1 MRFYDAMPAMTWA
14 VNATQY
20 GHGDVINELY
30 YQGLVVSGYISTL
43 LKLVCLLT
51 CCDQATQF
59 CGTDPSQ
66 DRVVYRNF
74 IAGEIWSFMKIVL
87 NQDCSYLPYIQVGVV
102 QCCQRTFAGHFE
114 TS

>member
-1 MRFYDAMPAMTWA
+1 M
-14 VNATQY
+14 
-20 GHGDVINELY
+20 
-30 YQGLVVSGYISTL
+30 
-43 LKLVCLLT
+43 LT

-87 NQDCSYLPYIQVGVV
+87 HQDCSYLPYIEVGVV
-102 QCCQRTFAGHFE
+102 
-114 TS
+114 

>member
-1 MRFYDAMPAMTWA
+1 M
-14 VNATQY
+14 
-20 GHGDVINELY
+20 
-30 YQGLVVSGYISTL
+30 
-43 LKLVCLLT
+43 LT

-74 IAGEIWSFMKIVL
+74 IAGEIWSFMNIVL
-87 NQDCSYLPYIQVGVV
+87 HQDCSYLPYIEVGVV
-102 QCCQRTFAGHFE
+102 QCCQRTFAGQFE